1 MHTVLEAVLTKT
13 QSSFQSGINIDP
25 IEEIEPKVGGGCSS
39 WVGTL
44 LQDHFNIKF

>member
-25 IEEIEPKVGGGCSS
+25 IEEIEPKVGGGCSFM
-39 WVGTL
+39 GGHTFARL
-44 LQDHFNIKF
+44 